1 MAISLQQYH
10 TPIYGP
16 IMPHELDV
24 EWLFIVVTI
33 GDDTQLLLESIF
45 GN

>member
-1 MAISLQQYH
+1 MAVSLQQYR

-16 IMPHELDV
+16 IMPREIDD
-24 EWLFIVVTI
+24 EWRVIVVTI